1 MSSPRVAWISFGTTQ
16 TVLTDAMLSLFW
28 EGVKD
33 ELIIAIPFLNR
44 MILSCRG
51 RNGGGVAN
59 DNDNDSDSDHDDDN
73 DDDVDDDE
81 TAKCR
86 ISNRVAAAM
95 EKWSKTK
102 LLWNN
107 L

>member
-1 MSSPRVAWISFGTTQ
+1 MSFGTTQ

-44 MILSCRG
+44 MILSSRG
-51 RNGGGVAN
+51 RNEDGVAN
-59 DNDNDSDSDHDDDN
+59 DNDNDDN

-81 TAKCR
+81 TLKSR

-102 LLWNN
+102 LL
-107 L
+107 

>member
-44 MILSCRG
+44 MIQSGRG
-51 RNGGGVAN
+51 RNEGGVAN
-59 DNDNDSDSDHDDDN
+59 DNDNDDDD
-73 DDDVDDDE
+73 DDDDDIDDDE
-81 TAKCR
+81 TLKCR
-86 ISNRVAAAM
+86 ITNRVAAAM

-102 LLWNN
+102 LL
-107 L
+107 

>member
-1 MSSPRVAWISFGTTQ
+1 MSSPRVAWISLGTTQ
-16 TVLTDAMLSLFW
+16 TALTDAMLSLFW

-44 MILSCRG
+44 MILSGRG
-51 RNGGGVAN
+51 RNEGGVAN
-59 DNDNDSDSDHDDDN
+59 DNGNDNDNDDN

-81 TAKCR
+81 TLKCR

-95 EKWSKTK
+95 EKWSKTEP
-102 LLWNN
+102 L
-107 L
+107 